1 MKHDIASALAKLRP
15 YAQWSWTAPDYDG
28 LEWLDS
34 SQTKPTEIE
43 IYTKITELDKAEPMR
58 LLRIERDRR
67 LTACDWVVAK
77 ASETGVAIP
86 DAWKTYRQALR
97 DLPSTAS
104 PTLTSSYSLKLSS
117 VTWPTEPS

>member
-1 MKHDIASALAKLRP
+1 MKHDIASALAKLTP
-15 YAQWSWTAPDYDG
+15 YAQWSWTAPDYSG

-34 SQTKPTEIE
+34 SQTKPTETAINN
-43 IYTKITELDKAEPMR
+43 KITELVNAEPLILM
-58 LLRIERDRR
+58 RIERDRR

-77 ASETGVAIP
+77 ASETGVSIS
-86 DAWKTYRQALR
+86 DSWKTYRQALR

-104 PTLTSSYSLKLSS
+104 PTLTSSHSLKVSS